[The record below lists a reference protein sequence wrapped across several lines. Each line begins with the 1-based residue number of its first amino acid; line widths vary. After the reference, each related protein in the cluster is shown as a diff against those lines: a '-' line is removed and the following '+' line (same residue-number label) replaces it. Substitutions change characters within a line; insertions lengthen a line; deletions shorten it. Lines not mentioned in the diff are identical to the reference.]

1 MWYFILAVLGN
12 TDILWDRTVD
22 IRAAFL
28 DMTSELSVKRWI
40 IVTLVKLLE
49 EKSRHFKQM
58 TRERKLKLF
67 TDVEATFCPWS
78 RGHSLTTEEV
88 SETNRGS
95 NAEILYNM
103 LVKRVANMNQS
114 LPPSSTLCKVL
125 YVHYL
130 VIIFTMTL
138 IQLYTCVYEK
148 SKALKNC
155 YLCTHY
161 PVSY

>member
-1 MWYFILAVLGN
+1 M
-12 TDILWDRTVD
+12 D

-49 EKSRHFKQM
+49 EKSTHFRQM
-58 TRERKLKLF
+58 TRERKLKLH
-67 TDVEATFCPWS
+67 TYLEATLCPWS
-78 RGHSLTTEEV
+78 RRHSLTTEEV
-88 SETNRGS
+88 REANRGS
-95 NAEILYNM
+95 NTEILCNM
-103 LVKRVANMNQS
+103 LIKRVANMNLS

-125 YVHYL
+125 YVRYL
-130 VIIFTMTL
+130 VTIFTMTL
-138 IQLYTCVYEK
+138 IRLYTCAYEK
-148 SKALKNC
+148 RKALKNC